1 NLTTEAEAGIFYP
14 LDSIE
19 FTAEYINSTD
29 GTPISG
35 ECNITFDDEGT
46 WNTMDFDSTDYNY
59 TKSFAT
65 PGLHEYNVTC
75 SSANF
80 VTLETN
86 DTKLVRSVDIP
97 EFSILTLGLG
107 LIAVLCGLVLMRKK
121 K

>member
-1 NLTTEAEAGIFYP
+1 
-14 LDSIE
+14 
-19 FTAEYINSTD
+19 D

-46 WNTMDFDSTDYNY
+46 WYTMDFNSPDYNY

-65 PGLHEYNVTC
+65 PGTHEYNVTC

-80 VTLETN
+80 VTLEAD
-86 DTKLVRSVDIP
+86 DTKLVSSIDIP
-97 EFSILTLGLG
+97 EFSILTLGFG
-107 LIAVLCGLVLMRKK
+107 LIAVLCGLVVIRKK